1 MQSSKILHAIP
12 NSRVLRWKPPSVK
25 VFLVYWNRREKSYK
39 SKTNCVFLLLF
50 LYCFCFVLVVFSCFF
65 FFFFCFY
72 LTFYISQYSIY
83 AGFNKDLQLHNFSS
97 VEMSIR
103 LKVLQR
109 SWSDRKGYRVM
120 IRPKGVQSHDQT
132 ERGTES
138 WSDRKGHRVM
148 IRRKGVQS
156 HDQMERGTESW
167 SDRKGYRVHDQ
178 TERVAEVMIRRKGLQ
193 SHD

>member
-65 FFFFCFY
+65 FVFCFY

-109 SWSDRKGYRVM
+109 SWSD
-120 IRPKGVQSHDQT
+120 KGVQSHDQAK
-132 ERGTES
+132 RGTES
-138 WSDRKGHRVM
+138 WSDGKGYRGM
-148 IRRKGVQS
+148 IRPKGAQS
-156 HDQMERGTESW
+156 HD
-167 SDRKGYRVHDQ
+167 
-178 TERVAEVMIRRKGLQ
+178 
-193 SHD
+193 